1 MIHKSYKA
9 IDNLG
14 GIVIPK
20 DFRRELDLVEKDNVM
35 LELQE
40 GRIIITKAEPS
51 CVICGSTENLMP
63 CKGKY
68 LCRDCAKDIS
78 K

>member
-9 IDNLG
+9 IDNL
-14 GIVIPK
+14 
-20 DFRRELDLVEKDNVM
+20 
-35 LELQE
+35 
-40 GRIIITKAEPS
+40 RIIITKAEPS
-51 CVICGSTENLMP
+51 CVFCGSTENLMP